1 MGLGLL
7 REGINEVIATTRMNA
22 APMGI
27 IVRRGEARMVVFR
40 GSHTAERI
48 EDDGWLVANFIFD
61 PVLYVRTAFGDLP
74 PSLFIEEMIDG
85 TAMQRLSGAEGWAAF
100 RAVISKQT
108 DESLIVRLTFLREE
122 VLKPLIHPVNRGFN
136 SVIEATIHATRYR
149 LTGSPELIDWIDH
162 HAGIIRKCG
171 GPREQEAFRLIQS
184 YLGRE
189 KS

>member
-27 IVRRGEARMVVFR
+27 ILRGGEARMVVFR

-48 EDDGWLVANFIFD
+48 EGDNWLVANFLFD

-74 PSLFIEEMIDG
+74 PSSFIDEMVDG
-85 TAMQRLSGAEGWAAF
+85 IIMQRLSEAEGWAAF
-100 RAVISKQT
+100 RAVISNRT
-108 DESLIVRLTFLREE
+108 DESLIIRLTLLREE
-122 VLKPLIHPVNRGFN
+122 ILKPVIHPVNRGFN
-136 SVIEATIHATRYR
+136 SVIEATVHATRYR
-149 LTGSPELIDWIDH
+149 LTGNPDLTEWIDH

-171 GPREQEAFRLIQS
+171 GPREQEALHMIQS
-184 YLGRE
+184 YLG
-189 KS
+189 